1 MVSDRRRSLSRAVE
15 GLGQHG
21 LVGTKDES
29 LLGLQDALR
38 REFSAQAR
46 AQQEAV
52 NKIDSLAGQEGGKG
66 KEKEKGGGGGGKG
79 GKVSV
84 VYTNCSLQR
93 ALDEAVLHKFDRVV
107 FSHKTFEFVEE
118 NNSKMMHCLLIEI

>member
-84 VYTNCSLQR
+84 VYTNCTLQR
-93 ALDEAVLHKFDRVV
+93 DITCDPYETVLHKLERGFPKNVQICR
-107 FSHKTFEFVEE
+107 K
-118 NNSKMMHCLLIEI
+118 K